1 MTAAKQ
7 RCRALRFKR
16 PDDEPPGED
25 AMRTARL
32 LAFALLIAGATVQPA
47 SAVEHILHFLS
58 DVTVERDGDL
68 DVTETIRVKVEQFG
82 TIKHG
87 ILRDFPTTYTRPDGS
102 RVVVGFAMQ
111 SVTLD
116 GANEPW
122 STEEGMANGVRV
134 RIGTAATTLSVGEH
148 EFVIRYRTNRQ
159 IGFFPDYDELYWN
172 ATGNGWTFA
181 IDLAEARITLPDA
194 VPFKQ
199 TSVYTGPQGATGK
212 DAAIV
217 GRQPGVIMFQTTRPL
232 PPKNGL
238 TVAASWQKGL
248 VTAPTSTQEAQ
259 WWLTDNLPA
268 AAAGLGLIGI
278 VAYYFFAWLQVGRGP
293 PAGTVIPLFAPPE
306 GLSAAAVRY
315 IERMKFDDR
324 CFTAAIIDLAVN
336 GQVRLAG
343 TGKQTTIMSR
353 PGVKP
358 MPPPENAAKSKLFA
372 ADSSIEVTQ
381 ANYKPLYDAKRA
393 LMQGLKQSY
402 DGKLFIDNYVW
413 SGLGLV
419 LVIALLLA
427 TGALI
432 ATTFDADRAK
442 ALIFGALMPLLPIV
456 AGLSLIRSG
465 RQSEKLR
472 TLQIV
477 IGVILIVLFALAGR
491 ALIATVARGP
501 IDYVPVIAAYILVPL
516 ALVGFHWLQAPTV
529 VGRAIMDRIEGF
541 RQYLG
546 VAEEDRLNALNPP
559 DKTPELFERFLPY
572 AIALDV
578 EIAWAT
584 RFAAVLAAAGASAA
598 VGTWYQ
604 GNQSA
609 NDPVAFSHELGSALA
624 QTISSASSP
633 PGSGDGSGGGGSSGG
648 GGGGGGGSGW

>member
-1 MTAAKQ
+1 M
-7 RCRALRFKR
+7 RF
-16 PDDEPPGED
+16 
-25 AMRTARL
+25 MRL
-32 LAFALLIAGATVQPA
+32 LAIAFLVACAAVRPAL
-47 SAVEHILHFLS
+47 AVEHILHFLS

-102 RVVVGFAMQ
+102 RVVVGFTVQ

-122 STEEGMANGVRV
+122 STEAIANGVRV
-134 RIGTAATTLSVGEH
+134 RIGSAATTLSAAEH
-148 EFVIRYRTNRQ
+148 QFVIRYRTSRQ
-159 IGFFPDYDELYWN
+159 IGFFPGHDELYWN

-181 IDLAEARITLPDA
+181 IDVAEARIRLPDA
-194 VPFKQ
+194 VPFQQ
-199 TSVYTGPQGATGK
+199 TAVYTGPQGATGK
-212 DAAIV
+212 DAATV
-217 GRQPGVIMFQTTRPL
+217 ERQPGVIMFQTTRSL
-232 PPKNGL
+232 PAKNGL
-238 TVAASWQKGL
+238 TVAASWQKGV

-268 AAAGLGLIGI
+268 AVAGVGLIGI
-278 VAYYFFAWLQVGRGP
+278 LAYYWFAWLQVGRGP

-306 GLSAAAVRY
+306 GMSAAAARY
-315 IERMKFDDR
+315 VERMRFDDR

-336 GQVRLAG
+336 GQVRLSG
-343 TGKQTTIMSR
+343 TGKQTTILNR
-353 PGVKP
+353 PGVNA
-358 MPPPENAAKSKLFA
+358 MPLPETAAKDRLFA
-372 ADSSIEVTQ
+372 ADSSVEVTQ

-393 LMQGLKQSY
+393 LMDGLKQTY
-402 DGKLFIDNYVW
+402 NGKFFVDNYRW
-413 SGLGLV
+413 SLIGLLLVIGLLV
-419 LVIALLLA
+419 L
-427 TGALI
+427 TGVLI
-432 ATTFDADRAK
+432 AAIYDPNRA
-442 ALIFGALMPLLPIV
+442 ATLIMASGMPMFAIIGGV
-456 AGLSLIRSG
+456 AMIRAG
-465 RQSEKLR
+465 RQSERLSV
-472 TLQIV
+472 LQMT
-477 IGVILIVLFALAGR
+477 IGVILIVMFAYLGYAF
-491 ALIATVARGP
+491 IATIARGP
-501 IDYVPVIAAYILVPL
+501 IDYVPTIAAYILGPV
-516 ALVGFHWLQAPTV
+516 ALLGFRGLQAPTV
-529 VGRAIMDRIEGF
+529 AGRSVMDRIEGF

-598 VGTWYQ
+598 VGSWYQ
-604 GNQSA
+604 GNRWG
-609 NDPVAFSHELGSALA
+609 NDPVGFSHELGSALA

-633 PGSGDGSGGGGSSGG
+633 PGSNGGSGGGGSSGG

>member
-1 MTAAKQ
+1 
-7 RCRALRFKR
+7 
-16 PDDEPPGED
+16 
-25 AMRTARL
+25 MRTGRL
-32 LAFALLIAGATVQPA
+32 LALVLLIAAAPVRPA
-47 SAVEHILHFLS
+47 LAVEHILHFLS

-87 ILRDFPTTYTRPDGS
+87 ILRDFPTTYPRPDGS
-102 RVVVGFAMQ
+102 RVVVGFTVQ

-122 STEEGMANGVRV
+122 STEGMANGVRV
-134 RIGTAATTLSVGEH
+134 RIGSAASTLSVGEH
-148 EFVIRYRTNRQ
+148 EFVIRYHTNRQ

-181 IDLAEARITLPDA
+181 IDVAEARIALPDA

-199 TSVYTGPQGATGK
+199 TSVYTGPQGAIGK

-217 GRQPGVIMFQTTRPL
+217 ARQPGVIMFQTTRAL

-238 TVAASWQKGL
+238 TVAASWQKGV

-259 WWLTDNLPA
+259 WWLADNSPA
-268 AAAGLGLIGI
+268 ALAGLGLVGIG
-278 VAYYFFAWLQVGRGP
+278 AFYLFAWLHVGRGP

-315 IERMKFDDR
+315 IERMRFDDR

-336 GQVRLAG
+336 GHVQLTG
-343 TGKQTTIMSR
+343 TGNSTVIFRR
-353 PGVKP
+353 PGTKP
-358 MPPPENAAKSKLFA
+358 IAAPENAAKSRLFGTEPSVA
-372 ADSSIEVTQ
+372 VTQ
-381 ANYKPLYDAKRA
+381 ANYKPLSNAKRA
-393 LMQGLKQSY
+393 LMEGLKQSY
-402 DGKLFIDNYVW
+402 DGKLFIDNYAW

-419 LVIALLLA
+419 LVIALLVG
-427 TGALI
+427 TGALV
-432 ATTFDADRAK
+432 AVTYDLNRAQ
-442 ALIFGALMPLLPIV
+442 ALIFGTMMPLFPIV
-456 AGLSLIRSG
+456 GGLSLIRKA
-465 RQSEKLR
+465 RQNEKGR
-472 TLQIV
+472 TLQTV
-477 IGVILIVLFALAGR
+477 IGVILVVVFALLGR
-491 ALIATVARGP
+491 SLIATVAHGP

-516 ALVGFHWLQAPTV
+516 ALFGFHWLQAPTV
-529 VGRAIMDRIEGF
+529 TGRAIMDRIEGF

-559 DKTPELFERFLPY
+559 DKTPELFERYLPY

-578 EIAWAT
+578 EVVWAT
-584 RFAAVLAAAGASAA
+584 RFAAVLAAAGTSAA
-598 VGTWYQ
+598 VATWYQ
-604 GNQSA
+604 GNQWA

-624 QTISSASSP
+624 QTISAASSP
-633 PGSGDGSGGGGSSGG
+633 PGSGGGGSGGGGSSGG